1 MLRWP
6 LRTLIYKSLIH
17 TKKPHQ
23 AQFNNIY
30 TDHECWIGST
40 DECKHNPENSSITKT
55 DEHAPSGF

>member
-30 TDHECWIGST
+30 TDHEC
-40 DECKHNPENSSITKT
+40 
-55 DEHAPSGF
+55 